1 MHTTEGSTGK
11 DRVIFEALSEQDAA
25 YLREDRPD
33 GAITLSVGDID
44 VPAFVSDGRVFVE
57 VPLSGFCETL
67 EPSVSIRFSYLE
79 AGISDT
85 WRTTLPPDSVRCA
98 LLGTW
103 LALAR
108 MVRNSTEQG

>member
-1 MHTTEGSTGK
+1 MHTTEGSARDDSLILET
-11 DRVIFEALSEQDAA
+11 LSEQDAS
-25 YLREDRPD
+25 YLREDRPE
-33 GAITLSVGDID
+33 GAITLTVGNLDI
-44 VPAFVSDGRVFVE
+44 PAFVSDGRVYVE

-79 AGISDT
+79 AGVSDT
-85 WRTTLPPDSVRCA
+85 WRTTLSPDDPRCA

-108 MVRNSTEQG
+108 MVFNREKWG